1 MNTQRNALRS
11 RLSRG
16 ADDAGFGIAE
26 VLVAMFLL
34 GLIAVALIPILVQ
47 GLRVSVQN
55 ASLATA
61 TQLANQQIEQVRGL
75 SACGS
80 IIAATTTASAQNVPL
95 KAVRTIGTTCPVGP
109 TTGYPTTVKVSV
121 TVTRTDT
128 GAVLATANTLVF
140 VTGP

>member
-1 MNTQRNALRS
+1 MKSQRLT
-11 RLSRG
+11 
-16 ADDAGFGIAE
+16 DDAGFGIAE

-47 GLRVSVQN
+47 GLRVSAQN
-55 ASLATA
+55 AALATA
-61 TQLANQQIEQVRGL
+61 TQLANQQIEQVRGVT
-75 SACGS
+75 ACGS
-80 IIAATTTASAQNVPL
+80 ITAATTTASAQNVPL
-95 KAVRTIGTTCPVGP
+95 KAVRTIGTTCPAGP

-128 GAVLATANTLVF
+128 SVVLATANTLVF